1 MSRLEGLR
9 VLVTGAA
16 GGMGRSHCERLADEG
31 ASVIALDVVQAKSE
45 LEETAQAVH
54 ERGGVAVTGVA
65 DIRDFEDLAAVV
77 ADCVAELG
85 GLDVVVANAG
95 VYDTP
100 GPSWTVDPA
109 VWNRSLDVNLTG
121 AWHTVKACVPHF
133 GDGGSVVLVSS
144 TAGIKGIAGASH
156 YSAAKHAVVGLART
170 LANELGAEGIRVNSV
185 HPGSVRTPMIINERV
200 FANLCPDIENP
211 TEADA
216 AAVLSARNLL
226 PVPWVDPV
234 DVSNAVLF
242 LASAESRYMTGC
254 QLVVDAG
261 LTQKV

>member
-45 LEETAQAVH
+45 LEETAQAVR

-77 ADCVAELG
+77 ADCVAGLG

-242 LASAESRYMTGC
+242 LASVESRYMTGC

>member
-1 MSRLEGLR
+1 MRRLEGAR

-16 GGMGRSHCERLADEG
+16 GGMGRAHCIRLAEEG
-31 ASVIALDVVQAKSE
+31 ASVIALDMAASG
-45 LEETAQAVH
+45 LDETASAV
-54 ERGGVAVTGVA
+54 RDLGGAAVTGIA
-65 DIRDFEDLAAVV
+65 DIRNYEELAAVV
-77 ADCVAELG
+77 ADCVAEIG

-100 GPSWTVDPA
+100 GPTWTIDPS

-121 AWHTVKACVPHF
+121 TWHTVKACVPHF
-133 GDGGSVVLVSS
+133 DNGGSVVLVSS
-144 TAGIKGIAGASH
+144 TAGIKGIAGAGH
-156 YSAAKHAVVGLART
+156 YSSAKHAVVGLART
-170 LANELGAEGIRVNSV
+170 LANELGAQSIRVNSV

-200 FANLCPDIENP
+200 FANLCPGIENP
-211 TEADA
+211 TESDA

-242 LASAESRYMTGC
+242 LASEESRYMTGC

>member
-1 MSRLEGLR
+1 MRRLEGAR

-16 GGMGRSHCERLADEG
+16 GGMGRAHCIRLAEEG
-31 ASVIALDVVQAKSE
+31 ASVIALDMAASG
-45 LEETAQAVH
+45 LDETASAV
-54 ERGGVAVTGVA
+54 RDLGGAAVTGIA
-65 DIRDFEDLAAVV
+65 DIRNYEELAAVV
-77 ADCVAELG
+77 ADCVAEIG

-100 GPSWTVDPA
+100 GPTWTIDPS

-121 AWHTVKACVPHF
+121 TWHTVKACVPHF
-133 GDGGSVVLVSS
+133 GNGGSVVLVSS
-144 TAGIKGIAGASH
+144 TAGIKGIAGAGH
-156 YSAAKHAVVGLART
+156 YSSAKHAVVGLART
-170 LANELGAEGIRVNSV
+170 LANELGAQSIRVNSV

-200 FANLCPDIENP
+200 FANLCPGIENP
-211 TEADA
+211 TESDA

-242 LASAESRYMTGC
+242 LASEESRYMTGC

>member
-1 MSRLEGLR
+1 MRRLEGIR

-16 GGMGRSHCERLADEG
+16 GGMGRAHCIRLAEEG
-31 ASVIALDVVQAKSE
+31 ASVIALDVAAAG
-45 LEETAQAVH
+45 LDETASAV
-54 ERGGVAVTGVA
+54 RDLGGAAVTGTA
-65 DIRDFEDLAAVV
+65 DICNYEELDRVV

-100 GPSWTVDPA
+100 GPSWTIDPS

-121 AWHTVKACVPHF
+121 TWHTVKACVPHF

-156 YSAAKHAVVGLART
+156 YSSAKHAVVGLART
-170 LANELGAEGIRVNSV
+170 LANELGAQSIRVNSV

-211 TEADA
+211 TESDA

>member
-45 LEETAQAVH
+45 LEETAQAVR

-77 ADCVAELG
+77 ADCVAGLG

-144 TAGIKGIAGASH
+144 TAGIKGIVGASH

-200 FANLCPDIENP
+200 FANLCSDIENP

>member
-1 MSRLEGLR
+1 MRRLEGMR

-16 GGMGRSHCERLADEG
+16 GGMGRAHCIRLAEEG
-31 ASVIALDVVQAKSE
+31 ASVIALDVAATG
-45 LEETAQAVH
+45 LDETASAV
-54 ERGGVAVTGVA
+54 RDLGGAAVTGTA
-65 DIRDFEDLAAVV
+65 DICDFEELDRVV

-100 GPSWTVDPA
+100 GPSWTIAPS
-109 VWNRSLDVNLTG
+109 VWNRCLDVNLTG
-121 AWHTVKACVPHF
+121 TWHTVKACVPHF

-156 YSAAKHAVVGLART
+156 YSSAKHAVVGLART
-170 LANELGAEGIRVNSV
+170 LANELGAQSIRVNSV

-211 TEADA
+211 TESDA

>member
-1 MSRLEGLR
+1 MSRLEGKR

-16 GGMGRSHCERLADEG
+16 GGMGRSHCERLAEEG
-31 ASVIALDVVQAKSE
+31 ASVIALDVEQAQSG
-45 LEETAQAVH
+45 LAETAQAVRD
-54 ERGGVAVTGVA
+54 RGGVAVTGVA
-65 DIRDFEDLAAVV
+65 DIRDFDGLAAVV
-77 ADCVAELG
+77 AECVTELG

-100 GPSWTVDPA
+100 GPSWTMDPA

-170 LANELGAEGIRVNSV
+170 LANELGAQSIRVNSV

>member
-45 LEETAQAVH
+45 LEETARAVR

-77 ADCVAELG
+77 ADCVAGLG

-200 FANLCPDIENP
+200 FANLCSDIENP

>member
-45 LEETAQAVH
+45 LEETAQAVR

-77 ADCVAELG
+77 ADCVAGLG

-200 FANLCPDIENP
+200 FANLCSDIENP

>member
-1 MSRLEGLR
+1 MRRLEGAR

-16 GGMGRSHCERLADEG
+16 GGMGRAHCIRLAEEG
-31 ASVIALDVVQAKSE
+31 ASVIALDMAASG
-45 LEETAQAVH
+45 LDETASAV
-54 ERGGVAVTGVA
+54 RDLGGAAVTGIA
-65 DIRDFEDLAAVV
+65 DIRNYEELAAVV
-77 ADCVAELG
+77 ADCVAEIG

-100 GPSWTVDPA
+100 GPTWTIDPS

-121 AWHTVKACVPHF
+121 TWHTVKACVQHF
-133 GDGGSVVLVSS
+133 GNGGSVVLVSS
-144 TAGIKGIAGASH
+144 TAGIKGIAGAGH
-156 YSAAKHAVVGLART
+156 YSSAKHAVVGLART
-170 LANELGAEGIRVNSV
+170 LANELGAQSIRVNSV

-200 FANLCPDIENP
+200 FANLCPGIENP
-211 TEADA
+211 TESDA

-242 LASAESRYMTGC
+242 LASEESRYMTGC

>member
-16 GGMGRSHCERLADEG
+16 GGMGRSHCERLADES

-45 LEETAQAVH
+45 LEETAQAVR

-185 HPGSVRTPMIINERV
+185 HPGSVCTPMIINERV

>member
-1 MSRLEGLR
+1 MSRLEGIR
-9 VLVTGAA
+9 ILVTGAA

-45 LEETAQAVH
+45 LEETAQAVR

-100 GPSWTVDPA
+100 GPSWTIDPA

-242 LASAESRYMTGC
+242 LASAESRFMTGC

>member
-1 MSRLEGLR
+1 MSRLEGIR
-9 VLVTGAA
+9 ILVTGAA

-45 LEETAQAVH
+45 LEETAQAVR

-242 LASAESRYMTGC
+242 LASAESRFMTGC

>member
-1 MSRLEGLR
+1 MRRLEGAR

-16 GGMGRSHCERLADEG
+16 GGMGRAHCIRLAEEG
-31 ASVIALDVVQAKSE
+31 ASVIALDMAASG
-45 LEETAQAVH
+45 LDETASAV
-54 ERGGVAVTGVA
+54 RDLGGAAVMGIA
-65 DIRDFEDLAAVV
+65 DIRNYEELAAVV
-77 ADCVAELG
+77 ADCVAEIG

-100 GPSWTVDPA
+100 GPTWTIDPS

-121 AWHTVKACVPHF
+121 TWHTVKACVPHF
-133 GDGGSVVLVSS
+133 GNGGSVVLVSS
-144 TAGIKGIAGASH
+144 TAGIKGIAGAGH
-156 YSAAKHAVVGLART
+156 YSSAKHAVVGLART
-170 LANELGAEGIRVNSV
+170 LANELGAQSIRVNSV

-200 FANLCPDIENP
+200 FANLCPGIENP
-211 TEADA
+211 TESDA

-242 LASAESRYMTGC
+242 LASEESRYMTGC

>member
-1 MSRLEGLR
+1 MRRLEGMR

-16 GGMGRSHCERLADEG
+16 GGMGRAHCIRLAEEG
-31 ASVIALDVVQAKSE
+31 ASVIALDMAASG
-45 LEETAQAVH
+45 LDETASAV
-54 ERGGVAVTGVA
+54 RDLGGAAVTGIA
-65 DIRDFEDLAAVV
+65 DIRNYEELAAVV
-77 ADCVAELG
+77 ADCVAEIG

-100 GPSWTVDPA
+100 GPTWTIDPS

-121 AWHTVKACVPHF
+121 TWHTVKACVPHF
-133 GDGGSVVLVSS
+133 GNGGSVVLVSS
-144 TAGIKGIAGASH
+144 TAGIKGIAGAGH
-156 YSAAKHAVVGLART
+156 YSSAKHAVVGLART
-170 LANELGAEGIRVNSV
+170 LANELGAQSIRVNSV

-200 FANLCPDIENP
+200 FANLCPGIENP
-211 TEADA
+211 TESDA

-242 LASAESRYMTGC
+242 LASEESRYMTGC

>member
-45 LEETAQAVH
+45 LEETAQAVR

-77 ADCVAELG
+77 ADCVAGLG

-185 HPGSVRTPMIINERV
+185 HPGSVSTPMIINERV

>member
-1 MSRLEGLR
+1 MSRLEGIR
-9 VLVTGAA
+9 ILVTGAA

-45 LEETAQAVH
+45 LEETAQAVR

-65 DIRDFEDLAAVV
+65 DIRDLEDLAAVV

-100 GPSWTVDPA
+100 GPSWTIDPA

>member
-45 LEETAQAVH
+45 LEETAQAVR

-109 VWNRSLDVNLTG
+109 VWSRSLDVNLTG

>member
-45 LEETAQAVH
+45 LEETAQAVR

-77 ADCVAELG
+77 ADCVAGLG

>member
-1 MSRLEGLR
+1 MKDAR

-16 GGMGRSHCERLADEG
+16 GGMGRSHCVTLAAAG
-31 ASVIALDVVQAKSE
+31 ADIVALD
-45 LEETAQAVH
+45 LGGAQADLDETVDLV
-54 ERGGVAVTGVA
+54 RASGRTCIAATA
-65 DIRDFEDLAAVV
+65 DIRDMSALRAAVEPG
-77 ADCVAELG
+77 ARTLG

-100 GPSWTVDPA
+100 GPSWTIDPGT
-109 VWNRSLDVNLTG
+109 WKRSLDVNLTG
-121 AWHTVKACVPHF
+121 AWNTVRAGVEHF
-133 GDGGSVVLVSS
+133 SHGGSVVLVSS
-144 TAGIKGIAGASH
+144 TAGLKGIASASH

-170 LANELGAEGIRVNSV
+170 LANELGPRSIRVNTV
-185 HPGSVRTPMIINERV
+185 HPGSVRTPMIINDRV
-200 FANLCPDIENP
+200 FANLCPDVEHP

-216 AAVLSARNLL
+216 AAVLAARNLL

-242 LASAESRYMTGC
+242 LACDDSRYMTGG

>member
-1 MSRLEGLR
+1 MRRLEGAR

-16 GGMGRSHCERLADEG
+16 GGMGRAHCIRLAEEG
-31 ASVIALDVVQAKSE
+31 ASVIALDMAASG
-45 LEETAQAVH
+45 LDETASAV
-54 ERGGVAVTGVA
+54 RDLGGAAVTGVA
-65 DIRDFEDLAAVV
+65 DIRNYEELAAVV
-77 ADCVAELG
+77 ADCVAEIG

-100 GPSWTVDPA
+100 GPTWTIDPS

-121 AWHTVKACVPHF
+121 TWHTVKACVPHF
-133 GDGGSVVLVSS
+133 GNGGSVVLVSS
-144 TAGIKGIAGASH
+144 TAGIKGIAGAGH
-156 YSAAKHAVVGLART
+156 YSSAKHAVVGLART
-170 LANELGAEGIRVNSV
+170 LANELGAQSIRVNSV

-200 FANLCPDIENP
+200 FANLCPGIENP
-211 TEADA
+211 TESDA

-242 LASAESRYMTGC
+242 LASEESRYMTGC

>member
-45 LEETAQAVH
+45 LEETAQAVR

-100 GPSWTVDPA
+100 GPSWTIDPA

-200 FANLCPDIENP
+200 FANLCSDIENP

>member
-9 VLVTGAA
+9 LLVTGAA

-45 LEETAQAVH
+45 LEETAQAVR

-77 ADCVAELG
+77 ADCVAGLG

>member
-1 MSRLEGLR
+1 MR

-16 GGMGRSHCERLADEG
+16 GGMGRAHCIRLAEEG
-31 ASVIALDVVQAKSE
+31 ASVIALDVVASG
-45 LEETAQAVH
+45 LDETASAV
-54 ERGGVAVTGVA
+54 RDLGGAAVTGIA
-65 DIRDFEDLAAVV
+65 DICDFEELDRVV
-77 ADCVAELG
+77 AECVAELG

-100 GPSWTVDPA
+100 GPSWTIAPS

-121 AWHTVKACVPHF
+121 TWHTVKACVPHF
-133 GDGGSVVLVSS
+133 GDDGSVVLVSS

-156 YSAAKHAVVGLART
+156 YSSAKHAVVGLART
-170 LANELGAEGIRVNSV
+170 LANELGAQSIRVNSV

-211 TEADA
+211 TESDA

>member
-1 MSRLEGLR
+1 MRRLEGAR

-16 GGMGRSHCERLADEG
+16 GGMGRAHCIRLAEEG
-31 ASVIALDVVQAKSE
+31 ASVIVLDMAASG
-45 LEETAQAVH
+45 LDETASAV
-54 ERGGVAVTGVA
+54 RDLGGAAVTGIA
-65 DIRDFEDLAAVV
+65 DIRNYEELAAVV
-77 ADCVAELG
+77 ADCVAEIG

-100 GPSWTVDPA
+100 GPTWTIDPS

-121 AWHTVKACVPHF
+121 TWHTVKACVPHF
-133 GDGGSVVLVSS
+133 GNGGSVVLVSS
-144 TAGIKGIAGASH
+144 TAGIKGIAGAGH
-156 YSAAKHAVVGLART
+156 YSSAKHAVVGLART
-170 LANELGAEGIRVNSV
+170 LANELGAQSIRVNSV

-200 FANLCPDIENP
+200 FANLCPGIENP
-211 TEADA
+211 TESDA

-242 LASAESRYMTGC
+242 LASEESRYMTGC

>member
-1 MSRLEGLR
+1 MRRLEGMR

-16 GGMGRSHCERLADEG
+16 GGMGRAHCVRLAEEG
-31 ASVIALDVVQAKSE
+31 ASVIALDVSASG
-45 LEETAQAVH
+45 LDETASAV
-54 ERGGVAVTGVA
+54 RDLGGVAVTGTA
-65 DIRDFEDLAAVV
+65 DICNYEELAGVV
-77 ADCVAELG
+77 GDCVAEIG

-100 GPSWTVDPA
+100 GPSWTIDPS

-121 AWHTVKACVPHF
+121 TWHTVKACVPHF
-133 GDGGSVVLVSS
+133 GNGGSVVLVSS

-156 YSAAKHAVVGLART
+156 YSSAKHAVVGLART
-170 LANELGAEGIRVNSV
+170 LANELGAQSIRVNSV

-200 FANLCPDIENP
+200 FANLCPDVENP
-211 TEADA
+211 TESDA

-242 LASAESRYMTGC
+242 LASEESRYMTGC

>member
-1 MSRLEGLR
+1 MSSLEGLR

-45 LEETAQAVH
+45 LEETAQAVR

-242 LASAESRYMTGC
+242 LASAESRFMTGC

>member
-1 MSRLEGLR
+1 MRRLEGMR

-16 GGMGRSHCERLADEG
+16 GGMGRAHCVRLAEEG
-31 ASVIALDVVQAKSE
+31 ASVIALDVGASG
-45 LEETAQAVH
+45 LDETASVV
-54 ERGGVAVTGVA
+54 RDLGGAAVTGIA
-65 DIRDFEDLAAVV
+65 DIRNFEELAAVV
-77 ADCVAELG
+77 AECVAEIG

-100 GPSWTVDPA
+100 GPTWTIDPS

-121 AWHTVKACVPHF
+121 TWHTVKACVPHF
-133 GDGGSVVLVSS
+133 GNGGSVVLVSS
-144 TAGIKGIAGASH
+144 TAGIKGIAGAGH
-156 YSAAKHAVVGLART
+156 YSSAKHAVVGLART
-170 LANELGAEGIRVNSV
+170 LANELGAQSIRVNSV

-200 FANLCPDIENP
+200 FANLCPGIENP
-211 TEADA
+211 TESDA

-242 LASAESRYMTGC
+242 LASEESRYMTGC

>member
-1 MSRLEGLR
+1 MRRLEGAR

-16 GGMGRSHCERLADEG
+16 GGMGRAHCIRLAEEG
-31 ASVIALDVVQAKSE
+31 ASVIALDMAASG
-45 LEETAQAVH
+45 LDETASAV
-54 ERGGVAVTGVA
+54 RDLGGAAVTGIA
-65 DIRDFEDLAAVV
+65 DIRNYEELAAVV
-77 ADCVAELG
+77 ADCVAEIG

-100 GPSWTVDPA
+100 GPTWTIDPS

-121 AWHTVKACVPHF
+121 TWNTVKACVPHF
-133 GDGGSVVLVSS
+133 GNGGSVVLVSS
-144 TAGIKGIAGASH
+144 TAGIKGIAGAGH
-156 YSAAKHAVVGLART
+156 YSSAKHAVVGLART
-170 LANELGAEGIRVNSV
+170 LANELGAQSIRVNSV

-200 FANLCPDIENP
+200 FANLCPGIENP
-211 TEADA
+211 TESDA

-242 LASAESRYMTGC
+242 LASEESRYMTGC

>member
-1 MSRLEGLR
+1 MRRLAGAR

-16 GGMGRSHCERLADEG
+16 GGMGRAHCIRLAEEG
-31 ASVIALDVVQAKSE
+31 ASVIALDMAASG
-45 LEETAQAVH
+45 LDETASAV
-54 ERGGVAVTGVA
+54 RDLGGAAVTGIA
-65 DIRDFEDLAAVV
+65 DIRNYEELAAVV
-77 ADCVAELG
+77 ADCVAEIG

-100 GPSWTVDPA
+100 GPTWTIDPS

-121 AWHTVKACVPHF
+121 TWHTVKACVPHF
-133 GDGGSVVLVSS
+133 GNGGSVVLVSS
-144 TAGIKGIAGASH
+144 TAGIKGIAGAGH
-156 YSAAKHAVVGLART
+156 YSSAKHAVVGLART
-170 LANELGAEGIRVNSV
+170 LANELGAQSIRVNSV

-200 FANLCPDIENP
+200 FANLCPGIENP
-211 TEADA
+211 TESDA

-242 LASAESRYMTGC
+242 LASEESRYMTGC

>member
-1 MSRLEGLR
+1 MRRLEGAR

-16 GGMGRSHCERLADEG
+16 GGMGRAHCIRLAEEG
-31 ASVIALDVVQAKSE
+31 ASVIALDMAASG
-45 LEETAQAVH
+45 LDETASGVRDLGGAAVM
-54 ERGGVAVTGVA
+54 GIA
-65 DIRDFEDLAAVV
+65 DIRNYEELAAVV
-77 ADCVAELG
+77 ADCVAEIG

-100 GPSWTVDPA
+100 GPTWTIDPS

-121 AWHTVKACVPHF
+121 TWHTVKACVPHF
-133 GDGGSVVLVSS
+133 GNGGSVVLVSS
-144 TAGIKGIAGASH
+144 TAGIKGIAGAGH
-156 YSAAKHAVVGLART
+156 YSSAKHAVVGLART
-170 LANELGAEGIRVNSV
+170 LANELGAQSIRVNSV

-200 FANLCPDIENP
+200 FANLCPGIENP
-211 TEADA
+211 TESDA

-242 LASAESRYMTGC
+242 LASEESRYMTGC

>member
-45 LEETAQAVH
+45 LEETAQAVR

-100 GPSWTVDPA
+100 GPSWTIDPA
-109 VWNRSLDVNLTG
+109 VWNCSLDVNLTG

-200 FANLCPDIENP
+200 FANLCPDIKNP

>member
-1 MSRLEGLR
+1 MR

-16 GGMGRSHCERLADEG
+16 GGMGRAHCIRLAEEG
-31 ASVIALDVVQAKSE
+31 ASVIALDVLASG
-45 LEETAQAVH
+45 LDETASAV
-54 ERGGVAVTGVA
+54 RDLGGAAVTGIA
-65 DIRDFEDLAAVV
+65 DICDFEELDRVV
-77 ADCVAELG
+77 AECVAELG

-100 GPSWTVDPA
+100 GPSWTIAPS

-121 AWHTVKACVPHF
+121 TWHTVKACVPHF

-156 YSAAKHAVVGLART
+156 YSSAKHAVVGLART
-170 LANELGAEGIRVNSV
+170 LANELGAQSIRVNSV

-211 TEADA
+211 TESDA

>member
-1 MSRLEGLR
+1 MRRLEGKR

-16 GGMGRSHCERLADEG
+16 GGMGRAHCVRLAEEG
-31 ASVIALDVVQAKSE
+31 ASVIALDMTATG
-45 LEETAQAVH
+45 LDETASAV
-54 ERGGVAVTGVA
+54 RDLGGMAVTGTA
-65 DIRDFEDLAAVV
+65 DIRNYEELDAVV
-77 ADCVAELG
+77 ADCVAEIG

-100 GPSWTVDPA
+100 GPTWTIDPS

-121 AWHTVKACVPHF
+121 TWHTVKACVPRF
-133 GDGGSVVLVSS
+133 GNGGSVVLVSS
-144 TAGIKGIAGASH
+144 TAGIKGIAGAGH
-156 YSAAKHAVVGLART
+156 YSSAKHAVVGLART
-170 LANELGAEGIRVNSV
+170 LANELGAQSIRVNSV
-185 HPGSVRTPMIINERV
+185 HPGSVRTPMIINEQV

-211 TEADA
+211 TESDA

-242 LASAESRYMTGC
+242 LASEESRYMTGC

>member
-45 LEETAQAVH
+45 LEETAQAVR

-200 FANLCPDIENP
+200 FANLCPDVENP

-242 LASAESRYMTGC
+242 LASAESRFMTGC

>member
-45 LEETAQAVH
+45 LEETAQAVR

-95 VYDTP
+95 VYDTS
-100 GPSWTVDPA
+100 GPSWTIDPA

>member
-1 MSRLEGLR
+1 MSRLEGKR

-16 GGMGRSHCERLADEG
+16 GGMGRSHCERLAEEG
-31 ASVIALDVVQAKSE
+31 ASVIALDVEQAQSG
-45 LEETAQAVH
+45 LAETAQAVRD
-54 ERGGVAVTGVA
+54 RGGIAVTGVA
-65 DIRDFEDLAAVV
+65 DIRDFDGLAAVV
-77 ADCVAELG
+77 AECVTELG

-100 GPSWTVDPA
+100 GPSWTIDPA

-144 TAGIKGIAGASH
+144 TAGIKGIAGAGH

-170 LANELGAEGIRVNSV
+170 LANELGAQSIRVNSV

-211 TEADA
+211 PKQT
-216 AAVLSARNLL
+216 LLQCSA
-226 PVPWVDPV
+226 
-234 DVSNAVLF
+234 
-242 LASAESRYMTGC
+242 LATCCPFPGSIRWTSVMRSCFSHPRSPAT
-254 QLVVDAG
+254 
-261 LTQKV
+261 